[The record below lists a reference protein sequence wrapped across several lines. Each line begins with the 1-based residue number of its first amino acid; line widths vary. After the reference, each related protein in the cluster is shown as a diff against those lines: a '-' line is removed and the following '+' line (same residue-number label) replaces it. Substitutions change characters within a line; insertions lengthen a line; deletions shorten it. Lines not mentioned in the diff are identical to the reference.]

1 MNIGFVCHEIPPGPT
16 GGIGTLTAELTRGLI
31 KLGHCVHIASVD
43 NAAQKDSYDVVSPA
57 LTIHRLAGG
66 QGRVRGYVN
75 RLKLFRLI
83 RGLAAERRIDIIEV
97 PDFEG
102 WNAGWRRLPVA
113 VVVRL
118 QGSVTYF
125 ASEMN
130 APIRPSMKFLER
142 MAIRRADHVIS
153 VSRYTADR
161 TAAVFGLSL
170 SPTIIRNSVILPSMA
185 KVKND
190 YSCGDLVCYS
200 GTLVQK
206 KGVFS
211 LARAWPLIKQRRPNA
226 RLIMIGRD
234 GGHGA
239 RSSVEVIRELAGRHA
254 DSIDIVGHKAK
265 VEVEALLSTADVAV
279 YPSYS
284 EAFALAP
291 MESMALGVPTI
302 YSTRASGHE
311 LMRHGVDGWLCDPD
325 NTEQLADQV
334 ATLLED
340 ESLRHR
346 LGHAGRLRIRRA
358 FSYDQFLKENIDVYQ
373 RCIKQRNELSG
384 LAPQSPK
391 SS

>member
-16 GGIGTLTAELTRGLI
+16 GGIGIVTAELTRGLI
-31 KLGHCVHIASVD
+31 ELGHCVHIASVD
-43 NAAQKDSYDVVSPA
+43 NAAQKDSCEVVSPG
-57 LTIHRLAGG
+57 LTIHRLARG
-66 QGRVRGYVN
+66 QGRLRGYLS
-75 RLKLFRLI
+75 RLRIFLLI
-83 RGLAAERRIDIIEV
+83 RKLAAERRIDIIEV

-102 WNAGWRRLPVA
+102 WNAGWGRLPVA

-130 APIRPSMKFLER
+130 ARPRPTMKFLER
-142 MAIRRADHVIS
+142 MALRRADHVIS

-170 SPTIIRNSVILPSMA
+170 SPTIIYNSVILPDKA
-185 KVKND
+185 RAKND
-190 YSCGDLVCYS
+190 YGSGDLVCYS

-211 LARAWPLIKQRRPNA
+211 LARAWRLIKQRRPNA

-234 GGHGA
+234 GRHGA
-239 RSSVEVIRELAGRHA
+239 RSSVEVIRELAGSDA

-265 VEVEALLSTADVAV
+265 ADVEALLSTADVAV

-302 YSTRASGHE
+302 YSTRASGPE

-334 ATLLED
+334 ATLLEN

-346 LGHAGRLRIRRA
+346 LGQAGQLRIREA
-358 FSYDQFLKENIDVYQ
+358 FSYDTFLQNNMAVYQ
-373 RCIKQRNELSG
+373 RCIK
-384 LAPQSPK
+384 
-391 SS
+391 